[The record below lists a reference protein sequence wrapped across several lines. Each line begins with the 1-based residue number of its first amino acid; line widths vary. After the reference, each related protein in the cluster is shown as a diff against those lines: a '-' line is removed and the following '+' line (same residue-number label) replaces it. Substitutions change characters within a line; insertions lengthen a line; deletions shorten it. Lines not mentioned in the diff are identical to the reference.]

1 MTRATTA
8 EPPLSDIDRQALE
21 LAIVIGRTLRPD
33 LIDRYLA
40 EKPWLE
46 AAIDASHICQQTKLN
61 LRPWECWPPCAVEV
75 GETDAPGLE
84 HRGIS
89 KSAALLARLLA
100 AGLSRYEPDPVN
112 ALARVAAGRPQP
124 APAS

>member
-1 MTRATTA
+1 MTKATIA
-8 EPPLSDIDRQALE
+8 EVRLSETDKAALE

-40 EKPWLE
+40 EKPWLK

-61 LRPWECWPPCAVEV
+61 LRPWECWPPCAVAV

-89 KSAALLARLLA
+89 KSAALLRKMLSLGISRWHPDPIAALA
-100 AGLSRYEPDPVN
+100 AAE
-112 ALARVAAGRPQP
+112 AARGSMQ
-124 APAS
+124 

>member
-40 EKPWLE
+40 EKP
-46 AAIDASHICQQTKLN
+46 
-61 LRPWECWPPCAVEV
+61 
-75 GETDAPGLE
+75 
-84 HRGIS
+84 
-89 KSAALLARLLA
+89 
-100 AGLSRYEPDPVN
+100 
-112 ALARVAAGRPQP
+112 
-124 APAS
+124 

>member
-40 EKPWLE
+40 EKPWLD
-46 AAIDASHICQQTKLN
+46 AAIDASHICQTLKLN
-61 LRPWECWPPCAVEV
+61 LRPWECWPPCAVAV

-89 KSAALLARLLA
+89 KSAALLRKM
-100 AGLSRYEPDPVN
+100 LSLGISRWHPDPLK
-112 ALARVAAGRPQP
+112 AIEQAERERVA
-124 APAS
+124 

>member
-1 MTRATTA
+1 MTQATIA
-8 EPPLSDIDRQALE
+8 EPQLTDNDRQALE
-21 LAIVIGRTLRPD
+21 LAIEIGRTLRPD
-33 LIDRYLA
+33 LIDYHLA

-46 AAIDASHICQQTKLN
+46 AAIGASHICQTSKLH

-89 KSAALLARLLA
+89 KSAALLRKMLSLRI
-100 AGLSRYEPDPVN
+100 SRYHPDPLK
-112 ALARVAAGRPQP
+112 AIERVERERAA
-124 APAS
+124 

>member
-21 LAIVIGRTLRPD
+21 LAIVIGRTLRLD
-33 LIDRYLA
+33 LIDYYLA
-40 EKPWLE
+40 KKCWLE
-46 AAIDASHICQQTKLN
+46 AAIDASHICQTSKLH

-89 KSAALLARLLA
+89 KSAALLRKMLSLGISRWHPDPIAALA
-100 AGLSRYEPDPVN
+100 AAE
-112 ALARVAAGRPQP
+112 AARGSMQ
-124 APAS
+124 

>member
-46 AAIDASHICQQTKLN
+46 AAIDASHICQETKLN
-61 LRPWECWPPCAVEV
+61 LRPWQCWPPCAVDV
-75 GETDAPGLE
+75 DDNDKPGLE
-84 HRGIS
+84 HRGIRN
-89 KSAALLARLLA
+89 SAALLRKM
-100 AGLSRYEPDPVN
+100 LSLGISRWHPDPI
-112 ALARVAAGRPQP
+112 AAIEAAEAERL
-124 APAS
+124 S